1 MEAKFAQLEALV
13 ISMVAHV
20 KSTASRLGKVKDR
33 EDGQSYG
40 LNVDLGFFCGVG
52 FSRLVTP
59 NEMMPHM
66 LKNHESWWVVDDG
79 NHAMVPNFS
88 EMISINA
95 QVPET
100 TSVDERLDPQ
110 LGEIQH

>member
-1 MEAKFAQLEALV
+1 M
-13 ISMVAHV
+13 

-66 LKNHESWWVVDDG
+66 LKNHES
-79 NHAMVPNFS
+79 
-88 EMISINA
+88 
-95 QVPET
+95 
-100 TSVDERLDPQ
+100 
-110 LGEIQH
+110 